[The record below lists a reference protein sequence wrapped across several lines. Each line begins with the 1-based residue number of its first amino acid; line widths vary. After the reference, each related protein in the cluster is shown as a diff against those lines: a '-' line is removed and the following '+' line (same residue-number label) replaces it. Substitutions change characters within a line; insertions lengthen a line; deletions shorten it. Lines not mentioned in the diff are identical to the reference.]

1 MGRRMTYVQKR
12 EKTGGYYY
20 RRPIAPRLRPFMAAP
35 YTGKTEVY
43 FSLKTKNLADAEHQ
57 AKIVGIGI
65 DRMFFDA
72 ERAAKTRG
80 KWAVTDTSRMGSW
93 LTMAWANTAAVIE
106 EGGLPIPPLPSHEP
120 LRHSTQGAPAKQVSG
135 HRFADVAE
143 EYLRG
148 RKLPGKTE
156 HDWRRC
162 WRLFS
167 ELTGFDLSDDIGA
180 ITKDHARKYKDLLLR
195 FPSVSNSKTYEGKTA
210 LQIIET
216 ADGIDS
222 QRKAEAE
229 RRQKTPVLVAR
240 YKGATITKGLSAL
253 SAVCKYAVK
262 SDYIEVNPFT
272 GVGVDLDDQD
282 DREPFTPAQL
292 QNIFAGEW
300 FAGRKWVSDQWI
312 VVLSLYTGFRLEE
325 LGKLRYDDIING
337 ASPTAN
343 EEFWYIALN
352 RSNGRSLKSRGAK
365 RRMPIHNDLVE
376 IGFFDFIDSRRS
388 EEWLFDLKEYTWKG
402 DLRRTHYLSKEFG
415 RYLRKLGMGSERV
428 FHSFRHLF
436 KDVLRDSEV
445 ELSAQMALLG
455 HTEPGTGALY
465 GSGHGLRTLCRAMNQ
480 VRMPIKVRSALAPA
494 A

>member
-20 RRPIAPRLRPFMAAP
+20 RRPIGLRLRPFMAAP

-43 FSLKTKNLADAEHQ
+43 FSLKTKNPAEAEHR
-57 AKIVGIGI
+57 AKIVDI

-72 ERAAKTRG
+72 ERAAKTHG
-80 KWAVTDTSRMGSW
+80 KWALSDTSRVGSW
-93 LTMAWANTAAVIE
+93 LTLAWANTAEVIE
-106 EGGLPIPPLPSHEP
+106 DGGVPIPPFPTHEP
-120 LRHSTQGAPAKQVSG
+120 PRHSTQGAPVTKASG

-156 HDWRRC
+156 HDWRRY

-167 ELTGFDLSDDIGA
+167 ELTGFDLSGDIGA
-180 ITKDHARKYKDLLLR
+180 ITKDDARKYKDLLLR
-195 FPSVSNSKTYEGKTA
+195 FPSVSNGKTYEGKTA
-210 LQIIET
+210 PQIIET
-216 ADGIDS
+216 ADMIDA
-222 QRKAEAE
+222 QRKADAQ
-229 RRQKTPVLVAR
+229 RSQKAPVLVSR

-253 SAVCKYAVK
+253 SAVCKYAVNAGYV
-262 SDYIEVNPFT
+262 DNNPFT

-292 QNIFAGEW
+292 QNIFSGEW
-300 FAGRKWVSDQWI
+300 FQDGRWGSNQWI
-312 VVLSLYTGFRLEE
+312 VALSLYTGFRLEE

-337 ASPTAN
+337 AAPGDD
-343 EEFWYIALN
+343 EELWYISLTKT
-352 RSNGRSLKSRGAK
+352 NGRSLKTKASK
-365 RRMPIHNDLVE
+365 RRMPIHRDLVE
-376 IGFFDFIDSRRS
+376 IGFLAFCDSRRS

-480 VRMPIKVRSALAPA
+480 VRMPIRVRMVPASAA
-494 A
+494 

>member
-20 RRPIAPRLRPFMAAP
+20 RRPIGLRLRPFMAAP

-43 FSLKTKNLADAEHQ
+43 FSLKTKNPAEAEHR
-57 AKIVGIGI
+57 AKIVGIDI

-72 ERAAKTRG
+72 ERAAKTHG
-80 KWAVTDTSRMGSW
+80 KWALTDTSRMGSW
-93 LTMAWANTAAVIE
+93 LTMAWANTGTVIE
-106 EGGLPIPPLPSHEP
+106 DGGVPIPPLPSNEQP
-120 LRHSTQGAPAKQVSG
+120 LHSTHNPKKVSG
-135 HRFADVAE
+135 HRFEDVAE

-156 HDWRRC
+156 HDWRRY

-167 ELTGFDLSDDIGA
+167 ELTGFDLSGDIEA
-180 ITKDHARKYKDLLLR
+180 ITKDDARKYKDLLLR

-210 LQIIET
+210 PQIIET
-216 ADGIDS
+216 ADMIDA
-222 QRKAEAE
+222 QRKVEAE
-229 RRQKTPVLVAR
+229 RTQQSPVLVSR

-253 SAVCKYAVK
+253 SAVCKYAVNAGYV
-262 SDYIEVNPFT
+262 DNNPFT

-292 QNIFAGEW
+292 QNIFSGKW
-300 FAGRKWVSDQWI
+300 FDGGRWGTNQWI
-312 VVLSLYTGFRLEE
+312 VALSLYTGFRLEE
-325 LGKLRYDDIING
+325 LGKLRYGDIING
-337 ASPTAN
+337 AASGDG
-343 EEFWYIALN
+343 EELWYISLTKT
-352 RSNGRSLKSRGAK
+352 NGRSLKTKASK
-365 RRMPIHNDLVE
+365 RRMPIHRDLVE
-376 IGFFDFIDSRRS
+376 IGFLEFCNSRRS

-480 VRMPIKVRSALAPA
+480 VRMPIRVRMVPASAA
-494 A
+494 